1 MDLRETPE
9 QEQLRRELRGYF
21 ATLLPGDQR
30 RRAGEQG
37 VGGEHFRHLVKRLG
51 AEIRR
56 DYQGKNPILISVLK
70 GAFVFMADL
79 SREIGEECGID
90 FLMLS
95 SYGAGS
101 SSSGQV
107 QILKDLSMS
116 IEGRHVL
123 AVEDILDSGR
133 TLQYIMEILTA
144 RRPASIK
151 LCTLLDKPERRTV
164 PAVAADYVGKVIPDE
179 FVVGYGL
186 DYAERYRYLPYIG
199 VLKREVYE

>member
-1 MDLRETPE
+1 LHNDVARVLLNE
-9 QEQLRRELRGYF
+9 QEIRD
-21 ATLLPGDQR
+21 T
-30 RRAGEQG
+30 
-37 VGGEHFRHLVKRLG
+37 VNRLG

-56 DYQGKNPILISVLK
+56 DYEGKNPILISVLK

-79 SREIGEECGID
+79 ARAMDIDCQID

-95 SYGAGS
+95 SYGTGS
-101 SSSGQV
+101 ESSGQV
-107 QILKDLSMS
+107 QIMKDLSMS

-133 TLQYIMEILTA
+133 TLQYIMEILSA
-144 RRPASIK
+144 RKPASVK

-164 PAVAADYVGKVIPDE
+164 QGIAADYVGQVIPDE

-186 DYAERYRYLPYIG
+186 DYAEKYRYLPYIG
-199 VLKREVYE
+199 VLKREVYQ

>member
-1 MDLRETPE
+1 MHRDVERV
-9 QEQLRRELRGYF
+9 
-21 ATLLPGDQR
+21 LLSQKDI
-30 RRAGEQG
+30 ADT
-37 VGGEHFRHLVKRLG
+37 VSRLG

-56 DYQGKNPILISVLK
+56 DYEGKNPILISVLK

-79 SREIGEECGID
+79 SREIGID
-90 FLMLS
+90 CEIEFMMLS
-95 SYGAGS
+95 SYGGGS

-107 QILKDLSMS
+107 QIIKDLSMS
-116 IEGRHVL
+116 LEGRHVL

-151 LCTLLDKPERRTV
+151 LCTLLDKPERRVV
-164 PAVAADYVGKVIPDE
+164 PDIKADYVGKVIPDE

>member
-1 MDLRETPE
+1 LIGEREIK
-9 QEQLRRELRGYF
+9 
-21 ATLLPGDQR
+21 DI
-30 RRAGEQG
+30 
-37 VGGEHFRHLVKRLG
+37 VGRLG

-56 DYQGKNPILISVLK
+56 DYEGKNPILISVLK

-79 SREIGEECGID
+79 SREIGIDCGID

-101 SSSGQV
+101 ASSGQV

-133 TLQYIMEILTA
+133 TLQYIIKILGA
-144 RRPASIK
+144 RRPASVA

-164 PAVAADYVGKVIPDE
+164 PEIKADYVGRVIPDE

-199 VLKREVYE
+199 VLKREVYQ